1 MREFI
6 LLALKARTDDFALD
20 KTEAGLVC
28 RTVSNALWMSKGVR
42 KDTIIHVVLNGPPS
56 PPKTVSFYGK
66 DMIGGGFDEQSI
78 MGMLKISLEKG
89 AKLTL
94 HQQVESQPGIVVAKE
109 SFEALV
115 QQKAATNQLIY
126 LHPRGEDIRSF
137 NFVQNPTFI
146 LGDLFGIPKN
156 TEHLLKRL
164 GAMRVKLGPHMLF
177 ASHCPIIVHN
187 ELDRREK

>member
-1 MREFI
+1 LLSHGNSKEELDLYTFCCWTRFINTKTFYEAMREFI

-137 NFVQNPTFI
+137 
-146 LGDLFGIPKN
+146 PKIRN
-156 TEHLLKRL
+156 IYLNVWVLCE
-164 GAMRVKLGPHMLF
+164 
-177 ASHCPIIVHN
+177 
-187 ELDRREK
+187 